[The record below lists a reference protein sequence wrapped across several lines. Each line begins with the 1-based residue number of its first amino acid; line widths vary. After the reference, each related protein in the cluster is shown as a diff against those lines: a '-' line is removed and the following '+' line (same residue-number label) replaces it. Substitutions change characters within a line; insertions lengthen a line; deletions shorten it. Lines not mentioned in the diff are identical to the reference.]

1 MKRDMKEIDLQNAF
15 WPMTDECH
23 DKLTTALSGLREEE
37 PVKRFTARTV
47 LIAAC
52 IIVALMA
59 VAYAASRILG
69 WTDMYSEYY
78 DITVPDGA
86 QQIMKD
92 NGGTSYVIGPATF
105 TIGGMYCDGH
115 MATVSANVRL
125 TEEANGLL
133 CGESLDQID
142 ENEDGIKLA
151 EKLGVD
157 PELSWLGAAE
167 QLKRPLYSVRLA
179 LDLPD
184 GVLAD
189 CMESYMVNEDGS
201 LTYFTMGAF
210 ADTFKGEKL
219 DCQIF
224 LRVEEVYTDNP
235 GSSNEVLSDH
245 KNISIP
251 VEKALKVAEYAV
263 PEDVAI
269 GYNNHRLEAAR
280 AELMPGGLYLIAVLT
295 DPDEDK
301 HPVAAKADAWNLA
314 SELEFLAPDGEP
326 YEFSLSLSGGTVG
339 IESWP
344 QVEVNRMVPLNE
356 IPETIRLHWR
366 HPEEKTLELELK
378 K

>member
-23 DKLTTALSGLREEE
+23 DKLTTALSGLREEK

-59 VAYAASRILG
+59 VAYAAGRILG
-69 WTDMYSEYY
+69 WTDLYSEFY
-78 DITVPDGA
+78 DITVPDEA

-92 NGGTSYVIGPATF
+92 NGETSYVIGPATF

-125 TEEANGLL
+125 AEGTKGLL
-133 CGESLDQID
+133 CGESMDRMD

-151 EKLGVD
+151 KKLGVD
-157 PELSWLGAAE
+157 PELSWSRAAK
-167 QLKRPLYSVRLA
+167 QLNLPLYSVRLA
-179 LDLPD
+179 LELPD

-210 ADTFKGEKL
+210 ADTFKEEKL
-219 DCQIF
+219 DCQVYM
-224 LRVEEVYTDNP
+224 RVEEVTDLP
-235 GSSNEVLSDH
+235 DDCDETISEYKD
-245 KNISIP
+245 ISIP
-251 VEKALKVAEYAV
+251 LGKPLKTAEYAV
-263 PEDVAI
+263 PEDVI
-269 GYNNHRLEAAR
+269 VGYDDYRLDAVR
-280 AELMPGGLYLIAVLT
+280 AELMPGGLYLIAALT

-301 HPVAAKADAWNLA
+301 EPVAAKADAWNLA
-314 SELEFLAPDGEP
+314 SDLSFLDPDGEP
-326 YEFSLSLSGGTVG
+326 YEYGLSLSSGMVG
-339 IESWP
+339 IDSWP
-344 QVEVNRMVPLNE
+344 QVEVNQMVPLTE
-356 IPETIRLHWR
+356 IPETIRLHWSN
-366 HPEEKTLELELK
+366 PEETTLELGLK

>member
-23 DKLTTALSGLREEE
+23 DKLTTALSGLREEK

-59 VAYAASRILG
+59 VAYAAGRILG
-69 WTDMYSEYY
+69 WTDLYSEFYN
-78 DITVPDGA
+78 ITVPDEA

-92 NGGTSYVIGPATF
+92 NGETSYVLGPATF
-105 TIGGMYCDGH
+105 TIGGLYCDGH

-125 TEEANGLL
+125 AEGTKGLL
-133 CGESLDQID
+133 CGESMDRMD

-151 EKLGVD
+151 KKLGVD
-157 PELSWLGAAE
+157 PELSWSRAAK
-167 QLKRPLYSVRLA
+167 QLNLPLYSVRLA
-179 LDLPD
+179 LELPD

-210 ADTFKGEKL
+210 ADTFKEEKL
-219 DCQIF
+219 DCQVYM
-224 LRVEEVYTDNP
+224 RVEEVTDLP
-235 GSSNEVLSDH
+235 DDCDETISEYKD
-245 KNISIP
+245 ISIP
-251 VEKALKVAEYAV
+251 LGKPLKTAEYAV
-263 PEDVAI
+263 PEDVI
-269 GYNNHRLEAAR
+269 VGYDDYRLDAVR
-280 AELMPGGLYLIAVLT
+280 AELMPGGLYLIAALT

-301 HPVAAKADAWNLA
+301 EPVAAKADAWNLA
-314 SELEFLAPDGEP
+314 SDLSFLDPDGEP
-326 YEFSLSLSGGTVG
+326 YEYGLSLSSGMVG
-339 IESWP
+339 IDSWP
-344 QVEVNRMVPLNE
+344 QVEVNQMVPLTE
-356 IPETIRLHWR
+356 IPETIRLHWSN
-366 HPEEKTLELELK
+366 PEETTLELGLK

>member
-23 DKLTTALSGLREEE
+23 DKLTTALSGLREEK
-37 PVKRFTARTV
+37 PVRRFTARTV

-59 VAYAASRILG
+59 VAYAAGRILG

-151 EKLGVD
+151 KKLGVD
-157 PELSWLGAAE
+157 PELSWSRAAK
-167 QLKRPLYSVRLA
+167 QLNLPLYSVRLA
-179 LDLPD
+179 LELPD

-210 ADTFKGEKL
+210 ADTFKEEKL
-219 DCQIF
+219 DCQVY
-224 LRVEEVYTDNP
+224 LRVEEVTDLP
-235 GSSNEVLSDH
+235 DDCDETISEYKD
-245 KNISIP
+245 ISIP
-251 VEKALKVAEYAV
+251 LGKPLKTAEYAV
-263 PEDVAI
+263 PEDVI
-269 GYNNHRLEAAR
+269 VGYDDYRLDAVR
-280 AELMPGGLYLIAVLT
+280 AELMPGGLYLIAALT

-301 HPVAAKADAWNLA
+301 EPVAAKADAWNLA
-314 SELEFLAPDGEP
+314 SDLSFLDPDGEP
-326 YEFSLSLSGGTVG
+326 YEYGLSLSSGMVG
-339 IESWP
+339 IDSWP
-344 QVEVNRMVPLNE
+344 QVEVNQMVPLTE
-356 IPETIRLHWR
+356 IPETIRLHWSN
-366 HPEEKTLELELK
+366 PEETTLELGLK

>member
-23 DKLTTALSGLREEE
+23 DKLTTALSGLREEK

-59 VAYAASRILG
+59 VAYAAGRILG
-69 WTDMYSEYY
+69 WTDLYSEFYN
-78 DITVPDGA
+78 ITVPDEA

-92 NGGTSYVIGPATF
+92 NGETSYVLGPATF
-105 TIGGMYCDGH
+105 TIGGLYCDGH

-125 TEEANGLL
+125 AEGTKGLL
-133 CGESLDQID
+133 CGESMDRMD

-151 EKLGVD
+151 KKLGVD
-157 PELSWLGAAE
+157 PELSWSRAAK
-167 QLKRPLYSVRLA
+167 QLNLPLYSVRLA
-179 LDLPD
+179 LELPD

-210 ADTFKGEKL
+210 ADTFKEEKL
-219 DCQIF
+219 DCQVY
-224 LRVEEVYTDNP
+224 LRVEEVTDLP
-235 GSSNEVLSDH
+235 DDCDETISEYKD
-245 KNISIP
+245 ISIP
-251 VEKALKVAEYAV
+251 LGKPLKTAEYAV
-263 PEDVAI
+263 PEDVI
-269 GYNNHRLEAAR
+269 VGYDDYRLDAVR
-280 AELMPGGLYLIAVLT
+280 AELMPGGLYLIAALT

-301 HPVAAKADAWNLA
+301 EPVAAKADAWNLA
-314 SELEFLAPDGEP
+314 SDLSFLDPDGEP
-326 YEFSLSLSGGTVG
+326 YEYGLSLSSGMVG
-339 IESWP
+339 IDSWP
-344 QVEVNRMVPLNE
+344 QVEVNQMVPLTE
-356 IPETIRLHWR
+356 IPETIRLHWSN
-366 HPEEKTLELELK
+366 PEETTLELGLK

>member
-23 DKLTTALSGLREEE
+23 DKLTTALSGLREEK

-59 VAYAASRILG
+59 VAYAAGRILG
-69 WTDMYSEYY
+69 WTDLYSEFYN
-78 DITVPDGA
+78 ITVPDEA

-92 NGGTSYVIGPATF
+92 NGETSYVLGPATF
-105 TIGGMYCDGH
+105 TIGGLYCDGH

-125 TEEANGLL
+125 AEGTKGLL
-133 CGESLDQID
+133 CGESMDRMD

-151 EKLGVD
+151 KKLGVD
-157 PELSWLGAAE
+157 PELSWSGAANE
-167 QLKRPLYSVRLA
+167 LKLPLYSVRLA
-179 LDLPD
+179 LELPD

-210 ADTFKGEKL
+210 ADTFKEEKL
-219 DCQIF
+219 DCQVY
-224 LRVEEVYTDNP
+224 LRVEEVTDLP
-235 GSSNEVLSDH
+235 DDCDETISEYKD
-245 KNISIP
+245 ISIP
-251 VEKALKVAEYAV
+251 LGKPLKTAEYAV
-263 PEDVAI
+263 PEDVI
-269 GYNNHRLEAAR
+269 VGYDDYRLDAVR
-280 AELMPGGLYLIAVLT
+280 AELMPGGLYLIAALT

-301 HPVAAKADAWNLA
+301 EPVAAKADAWNLA
-314 SELEFLAPDGEP
+314 SDLSFLDPDGEP
-326 YEFSLSLSGGTVG
+326 YEYGLSLSGGTVG
-339 IESWP
+339 MEAWP
-344 QVEVNRMVPLNE
+344 QVEVNQMVPLTE
-356 IPETIRLHWR
+356 IPETIRLHWSN
-366 HPEEKTLELELK
+366 PEETTLELGLK